1 MRILGLFVAAIL
13 GRQRLAITFGPS
25 FCRRS
30 SITVPAFSGVSS
42 SPRRLISSRTVSPIV
57 IMS

>member
-1 MRILGLFVAAIL
+1 MRMLGLFVAAIL
-13 GRQRLAITFGPS
+13 GRQRLAITSGPS

-42 SPRRLISSRTVSPIV
+42 SPRRLVSSRTMSPIV